1 NVRALESGELFCWIT
16 GWTSDLDG
24 ARIAAALERSGA
36 RALMRFA
43 PPSPDAKAPLL
54 FANAPWARP
63 FEVFA
68 RALGMPASNE
78 ADPSALLAV
87 VVPLMFGYM
96 FGDVGQ
102 GLV

>member
-1 NVRALESGELFCWIT
+1 MIRNVRALESGELFCWIT

-43 PPSPDAKAPLL
+43 PPSPTRRRRSCSP
-54 FANAPWARP
+54 NAAWARP

-78 ADPSALLAV
+78 ADRARSSRWSCR
-87 VVPLMFGYM
+87 
-96 FGDVGQ
+96 
-102 GLV
+102 